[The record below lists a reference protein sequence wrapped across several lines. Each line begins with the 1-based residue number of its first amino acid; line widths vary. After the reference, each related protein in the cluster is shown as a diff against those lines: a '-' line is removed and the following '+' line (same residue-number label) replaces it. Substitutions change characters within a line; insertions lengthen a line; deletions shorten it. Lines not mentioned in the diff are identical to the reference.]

1 VTDRVASRVPF
12 DEWERLVMTARGPIV
27 WARDTYEKTGVVPY
41 VHESGTRV
49 PSLRRL
55 YKKRPYFTNG
65 SAADLEDVLRRAGFS
80 GGLFL
85 HGGAA
90 DDTGKLDSASRTA
103 LLAFLD
109 LL

>member
-1 VTDRVASRVPF
+1 VPF
-12 DEWERLVMTARGPIV
+12 EEWEPLVLSPAGAIV
-27 WARDTYEKTGVVPY
+27 WSRDGYQRTGVVPY
-41 VHESGTRV
+41 PHEAGTRV

-65 SAADLEDVLRRAGFS
+65 SAADLADVLRRARYSPDGFRHD
-80 GGLFL
+80 GG
-85 HGGAA
+85 GTAA
-90 DDTGKLDSASRTA
+90 EELDEASRRA

>member
-1 VTDRVASRVPF
+1 MKLDRAAIATLA
-12 DEWERLVMTARGPIV
+12 D
-27 WARDTYEKTGVVPY
+27 
-41 VHESGTRV
+41 V